1 MCLNF
6 AREEEIVLKNML
18 MAIVAL
24 ALSGS
29 AIAQEVAPARIVV
42 VDFDRVSR
50 ESLVGKDISAQ
61 MESNRVALEQK
72 VSNTQK
78 SLTNE
83 QEEIAKQRNII
94 SQEAFQERARAFEQ
108 KAQQMQAELQN
119 LQNQARQAMQ
129 QANLEVQRALRPVVR
144 SLREA
149 KGANIVLD
157 KALVS
162 DHAPGLDITTEVIEG
177 LDKALPAFQVS
188 LPEIAVN

>member
-1 MCLNF
+1 MFKKLF
-6 AREEEIVLKNML
+6 
-18 MAIVAL
+18 MALTAVFIAGTVA
-24 ALSGS
+24 
-29 AIAQEVAPARIVV
+29 AQEVAPARIVV

-50 ESLVGKDISAQ
+50 ESLVGKDIAAQ
-61 MESNRVALEQK
+61 MESNGVALEQK
-72 VSNTQK
+72 VRNTQQ
-78 SLTNE
+78 SLTTE

-108 KAQQMQAELQN
+108 KAQQKQAELQN

-129 QANLEVQRALRPVVR
+129 QANVEVQRALRPVVR
-144 SLREA
+144 TLREQ

-188 LPEIAVN
+188 LPEISPN